1 MIAMSICRTYIKIIL
16 RLISLQ
22 EDSWNAC
29 LYYLNSFTV
38 RKWFVVMVDL
48 ANGIVNEQ
56 FGQNP
61 ENDLW
66 L

>member
-38 RKWFVVMVDL
+38 GKWFVVMVDL

>member
-16 RLISLQ
+16 CLISLQ

-38 RKWFVVMVDL
+38 GKWFVVMVDL
-48 ANGIVNEQ
+48 ANGIVNEW